1 MLQTQPRSQYTPE
14 CNVCGSY
21 KWQNKNADNKSPKEM
36 LNPQPFYP
44 KLRLKVDSRQIAG
57 RPPKCMQMYAH
68 THTHTYL
75 PLAVTVRFLI
85 PFTFF
90 WLLQRRLSVL
100 RQQDVRGP
108 ESIMQLRCEREQ
120 MEFRRGLLPGT
131 AQFRHNQH
139 VLPAAK
145 GSGRRGAGTHHT
157 RSLGVCGNK

>member
-1 MLQTQPRSQYTPE
+1 M
-14 CNVCGSY
+14 CGTY

-68 THTHTYL
+68 THTHTYIAF
-75 PLAVTVRFLI
+75 AVTVRFLI

-131 AQFRHNQH
+131 TQFRHNQH